1 MANDIR
7 EKEAPEIT
15 VVATAKGAATSGGE
29 SPRPATRAEEI
40 AAALEDEI
48 VQGELAPGQRLDEQV
63 LGKRFSVSRT
73 PVREALR
80 LLAASGLVALE
91 PRLGAIVARPTVSEI
106 FDLFE
111 LVGEMEAVAARLA
124 CERMSDHN
132 RAQIEET
139 HAACRAA
146 GRSGDADAYIA
157 RNDAFHTAIHV
168 ASENRALRDQID
180 LLNKRLAPYRRFI
193 TFRPERKQAA
203 EQEHEILAQA
213 LLRGDADDAAQAMK
227 DHVKMLADDAFVLAR
242 SLRL

>member
-1 MANDIR
+1 MAGQGHEADAR
-7 EKEAPEIT
+7 ELTEDARKTGT
-15 VVATAKGAATSGGE
+15 VPPVGE
-29 SPRPATRAEEI
+29 PGRPATRAEEI

-48 VQGELAPGQRLDEQV
+48 VKGELPPGQRLDEQL

-80 LLAASGLVALE
+80 LLAASGLVTIE

-111 LVGEMEAVAARLA
+111 LVGELEAVAARLA
-124 CERMSDHN
+124 CERMGDHH
-132 RAQIEET
+132 REEITQT
-139 HAACRAA
+139 HDACRAA
-146 GRSGDADAYIA
+146 GRQGDADAYIA
-157 RNDAFHTAIHV
+157 RNDAFHAAIHT
-168 ASENRALRDQID
+168 ASENRALRDQIA

-193 TFRPERKQAA
+193 TFRPERKHAA

-213 LLRGDADDAAQAMK
+213 LLAGDADAAARAMK
-227 DHVKMLADDAFVLAR
+227 EHVQMLADDAFVLAR